1 MKDFVEIYGI
11 KNCSTVKKALLWL
24 EAHKKEVI
32 FHDYKKE
39 PPSYEMLKEWSTE
52 LGWEALLN
60 KSGTTFRKLEEGKK
74 ENLTEDK
81 ALSLMVEFPS
91 LIRRP
96 LLRWKGKLQLRFSE
110 EAYESFFKDA

>member
-1 MKDFVEIYGI
+1 MQDFVEVYGI

-24 EAHKKEVI
+24 ENHKKEVI

-39 PPSYEMLKEWSTE
+39 PPSLEMLKEWSAE

-60 KSGTTFRKLEEGKK
+60 KAGTTFRKLEEGQK
-74 ENLTEDK
+74 EHLTEEK
-81 ALSLMVEFPS
+81 ALALMVESPS

-96 LLRWKGKLQLRFSE
+96 LLRWKGKLHLRFSE
-110 EAYESFFKDA
+110 EAYTDFFREI